1 MLPPLVEVPAV
12 PPAAVAPPEATDVEP
27 SVDEHPIMLA
37 TATVR
42 ERTALSCSLC
52 RMSCSARV
60 RSSSGKPEK
69 RLRSLP
75 ASASSGGE
83 PLFLSYATALS
94 GGDGTQ
100 VEQTH

>member
-1 MLPPLVEVPAV
+1 MPENAGSVQTWQSAPTKRLRPAGSFMKRQRIQ
-12 PPAAVAPPEATDVEP
+12 A
-27 SVDEHPIMLA
+27 IMLA
-37 TATVR
+37 TAKVR

-60 RSSSGKPEK
+60 RSSSGKPEE

-83 PLFLSYATALS
+83 PFFL
-94 GGDGTQ
+94 
-100 VEQTH
+100 